1 MARGCFF
8 NASSTHHT
16 YDSQVLSKLLN
27 KRRKQIVWRRYNGYM
42 LCFAEMTMTAEKW
55 FSGKTVMTLLR
66 QFHKF
71 QLSREIIASLYC
83 LLISY
88 KVPITESHLFIFF
101 YLEILATKKILLFI
115 SSVIW
120 WGNLPPQALL
130 WFSQTNFPCAR
141 IVQPVFQRE
150 FKTLIK

>member
-16 YDSQVLSKLLN
+16 IVRSYQNYWINGENKLCGAGIMVTCCASLRWRWLLRTDLVEKLWWHFYDSFTSSN
-27 KRRKQIVWRRYNGYM
+27 S
-42 LCFAEMTMTAEKW
+42 AERSLQA
-55 FSGKTVMTLLR
+55 FTVCSSPTR
-66 QFHKF
+66 F
-71 QLSREIIASLYC
+71 QYS
-83 LLISY
+83 
-88 KVPITESHLFIFF
+88 ESHLFIFF

-120 WGNLPPQALL
+120 WGDLPPQALL